1 MRIIAVLSWYDE
13 PVDWLREC
21 VASARFCDHLIAVD
35 GPYAAFPGASEKPSS
50 PPDQMQAIRGI
61 WPGCDVHVQP
71 EPWDGEVA
79 KRDYMFRL
87 AVAQGAD
94 WVFVID
100 ADEVVTDAPGDLRE
114 RLAATSLHVAEA
126 TLMYEMTPG
135 WALAPSQ
142 VRRLF
147 RVLPGIG
154 YQGAHSRVVATVD
167 GRQVTL
173 TDPDLSVCEPA
184 EQIAL
189 RMRHRSHERSQE
201 RQSLKADYYK
211 LLPALEK

>member
-35 GPYAAFPGASEKPSS
+35 GPYAAFPHDTPSS
-50 PPDQMQAIRGI
+50 PPDQIEEVRRG
-61 WPGCDVHVQP
+61 WPGCTVHVQP
-71 EPWDGEVA
+71 EPWVGEVA

-100 ADEVVTDAPGDLRE
+100 ADEVVTDVPCDLRN
-114 RLAATSLHVAEA
+114 RLAETPDHVAEA

-135 WALAPSQ
+135 WPLTPSQ

-154 YQGAHSRVVATVD
+154 YQGAHSRVTAMVD
-167 GRQVTL
+167 GRQVFL

-184 EQIAL
+184 ERIDGL
-189 RMRHRSHERSQE
+189 RMRHRSHERSQD
-201 RQSLKADYYK
+201 RQSRKADYYK
-211 LLPALEK
+211 LLPAIEE